1 MKKLILFLFAA
12 VACEAMGPD
21 RYESGQLRISFDTEV
36 YGFTRTVPEVPDT
49 GDFIITINDSK
60 GTVLYSGK
68 YSACPEVLEL
78 SAGSY
83 VVKAVSCSFDKPAF
97 SKPQYGDEQ
106 CVVVPAGGVV
116 QVKLACSQ
124 QNCGVALKIDRT
136 FLEGCPEGVLFLKCD
151 HGKLMYSYSEK
162 RTAYFLPGRISLV
175 LNQGDG
181 DEVLM
186 TRTLN
191 ACEMLTLGVSAP
203 VSSATSPSTSV
214 SVRVDTSRVWMYDEY
229 VIGSQNQQGGDQDEA
244 LTISQARNSAGA
256 EDVWV
261 SGYIVGGDLT
271 PSAASFDIPFT
282 SRTNLVL
289 GPKSSTIDRSACMSL
304 QLPAGDVREALNL
317 VDNPENLGR
326 RIYVKGDVVEAYYGI
341 PGIKNVSEFELR

>member
-1 MKKLILFLFAA
+1 MKKVILFLFAA

-21 RYESGQLRISFDTEV
+21 RYEDGQLRISFDTEA
-36 YGFTRTVPEVPDT
+36 YGLTRAMSEVPDT

-60 GTVLYSGK
+60 GAVLYSGK

-78 SAGSY
+78 PAGNY
-83 VVKAVSCSFDKPAF
+83 VVKAISCSFDKPTF

-106 CVVVPAGGVV
+106 CVVVPAGGVAYA
-116 QVKLACSQ
+116 KLDCVQ
-124 QNCGVALKIDRT
+124 QNCGVALKIDRS
-136 FLEGCPEGVLFLKCD
+136 FLEACPEGVLFLKCD

-162 RTAYFLPGRISLV
+162 RMAYFLPGRISLV
-175 LNQGDG
+175 LNQGND

-186 TRTLN
+186 SRMLN
-191 ACEMLTLGVSAP
+191 ASEMLTLGVSAV
-203 VSSATSPSTSV
+203 VSASAAPAASV
-214 SVRVDTSRVWMYDEY
+214 SVNVDTSRVWISDRY
-229 VIGSQNQQGGDQDEA
+229 VIGEQSQRGDDKDEA
-244 LTISQARNSAGA
+244 LTISQARSSAGS
-256 EDVWV
+256 ENVWV

-271 PSAASFDIPFT
+271 PSAASFDAPFT

-289 GPKSSTIDRSACMSL
+289 GSKSSTSDRSACLSM

-326 RIYVKGDVVEAYYGI
+326 KIYVKGDLVEAYYGI
-341 PGIKNVSEFELR
+341 PGIKNVTEFELR

>member
-36 YGFTRTVPEVPDT
+36 YGFTRAVPEVPDT

-83 VVKAVSCSFDKPAF
+83 VVKAVSCSFDKPTF

-124 QNCGVALKIDRT
+124 QNCGVTLKIDRT

-191 ACEMLTLGVSAP
+191 ACEMLTLGVSAA
-203 VSSATSPSTSV
+203 VSSAASPSASV
-214 SVRVDTSRVWMYDEY
+214 SVRVDTSRIWMYDEY
-229 VIGSQNQQGGDQDEA
+229 VIGGQNQQGGDQDEA

-289 GPKSSTIDRSACMSL
+289 GPKSITIDRSACMSL

>member
-21 RYESGQLRISFDTEV
+21 RYESGQLRISFDTEA
-36 YGFTRTVPEVPDT
+36 YGFTRAVPELPDT

-60 GTVLYSGK
+60 GAVLYSGK

-83 VVKAVSCSFDKPAF
+83 VVKAVSCSFDKPTF

-124 QNCGVALKIDRT
+124 QNCGVTLKIDRT

-191 ACEMLTLGVSAP
+191 ACEMLTLGVSAA
-203 VSSATSPSTSV
+203 VSSAASPSASV
-214 SVRVDTSRVWMYDEY
+214 SVRVDTSRIWMYDEY
-229 VIGSQNQQGGDQDEA
+229 VIGGQNQQGGDQYEA

-289 GPKSSTIDRSACMSL
+289 GPKSSTIDRSACMSM

>member
-1 MKKLILFLFAA
+1 MKKLILILFVA
-12 VACEAMGPD
+12 VACEAIGPD
-21 RYESGQLRISFDTEV
+21 RYESGQLRISFDMEA
-36 YGFTRTVPEVPDT
+36 YGVTRAVPEVPDT

-60 GTVLYSGK
+60 GAVLYSGK

-106 CVVVPAGGVV
+106 CVVVPAGGVAH
-116 QVKLACSQ
+116 VKLACSQ
-124 QNCGVALKIDRT
+124 QNCGVALKIDGS
-136 FLEGCPEGVLFLKCD
+136 FLEGCPEGVLFLRCD

-186 TRTLN
+186 TRSLN
-191 ACEMLTLGVSAP
+191 SCEMLTLGVSAAI
-203 VSSATSPSTSV
+203 SSTTSPAASV
-214 SVRVDTSRVWMYDEY
+214 SVRVDTSRVWMYDEF
-229 VIGSQNQQGGDQDEA
+229 VIGGQPQQGEGQDEA

-256 EDVWV
+256 EEVWV

-271 PSAASFDIPFT
+271 SSAASFEAPFT

-289 GPKSSTIDRSACMSL
+289 GPKSSTTDRSACMSM

-326 RIYVKGDVVEAYYGI
+326 RLYVKGDLVEAYYGI
-341 PGIKNVSEFELR
+341 PGIKNVTEFELR

>member
-36 YGFTRTVPEVPDT
+36 YGFTRAVPEVPDT

-83 VVKAVSCSFDKPAF
+83 VSCSFDKPAF

-124 QNCGVALKIDRT
+124 QNCGVALRIDRT

-186 TRTLN
+186 TRILN
-191 ACEMLTLGVSAP
+191 ACEMLTLGVSAA

-229 VIGSQNQQGGDQDEA
+229 VIGGQNQQGGDQDEA